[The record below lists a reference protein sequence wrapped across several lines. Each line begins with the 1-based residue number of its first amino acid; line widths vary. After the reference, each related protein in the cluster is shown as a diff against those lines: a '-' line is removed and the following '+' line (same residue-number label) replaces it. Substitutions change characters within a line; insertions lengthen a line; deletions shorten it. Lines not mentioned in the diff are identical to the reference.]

1 MAAAA
6 KAASATP
13 AANTPAVSSDQEK
26 HFMPT
31 VGRSRKDGLNPAMP
45 QKAAGRMTEP
55 PVWLPSA
62 IGSMPAA
69 IAAAEP
75 EDDPPGVWARWRGL
89 RVAAGCKL
97 ANSVVTVLPS
107 TRPPARRT
115 SATNAASA
123 LGRWPA

>member
-13 AANTPAVSSDQEK
+13 AANTPAVSSHQEK

-31 VGRSRKDGLNPAMP
+31 VGSLRKGGLNPAMP
-45 QKAAGRMTEP
+45 QKAAGRTTEP

-62 IGSMPAA
+62 IGTMPAA
-69 IAAAEP
+69 TAAAEP
-75 EDDPPGVWARWRGL
+75 EDDPPGVWAGLHGL
-89 RVAAGCKL
+89 RVAAGCKV
-97 ANSVVTVLPS
+97 ASSVVTVLPS

-115 SATNAASA
+115 SATSAASV
-123 LGRWPA
+123 LG

>member
-31 VGRSRKDGLNPAMP
+31 VGMSRKEGLYPAMP

-69 IAAAEP
+69 TAAAEP
-75 EDDPPGVWARWRGL
+75 EEDPPGVWAGLRGL
-89 RVAAGCKL
+89 RVAAGCRL
-97 ANSVVTVLPS
+97 ASSVVTVLPRM
-107 TRPPARRT
+107 RPPARGTR
-115 SATNAASA
+115 
-123 LGRWPA
+123 